1 MSPFYAGLLIGFFL
15 GGFSGLV
22 LICALVLS
30 RERERE
36 WHDRSDR

>member
-30 RERERE
+30 REREGNE
-36 WHDRSDR
+36 DNRSDR